1 VLAVSLIPLVLTV
14 LLVRQPTLPPT
25 PTRSLSFDGGA
36 AATQGA
42 ALLALPGGWAPGEPG
57 DQAAAAV
64 VASKLGRYGYHV
76 KTQFFGADLP
86 GRPNVSLENVIA
98 YKTGTGA
105 GNVAVIAHRDG
116 TGTGA
121 DDNASST
128 GVMLELARELASQP
142 RQRGLIFVSTDGG
155 TTGGQ
160 GAAHFASSWAK
171 LHHIDAA
178 IVLDAIAAPDGSP
191 VRIVLRADAP
201 RGTSATVVGAARR
214 ALGTW
219 GHVSADMPGALDQL
233 TGLAVPYA
241 VTEQGPLVARGIPA
255 VTLTSGPTAPAHTHP
270 VFAPLVGGQL
280 GRVGNA
286 VINLVAEL
294 DTAPQID
301 PAGHAEIYLQS
312 SVIRGILLE
321 LALAALL
328 APFITCVLDAVARCR
343 RRRLPLAPA
352 MAALGWRCATWL
364 VGLVVLWLLPLFPGH
379 LASGVPV
386 APPGRGSIGLTW
398 TGILLA
404 VAAALVFRQFVARPR
419 IAPVGPMAAAERTTG
434 FVTSLLGLVFASLAI
449 VSVNP
454 FALIL
459 VLPAAHAWLWME
471 AVARRGRRAM
481 LGLFVAGAVIGP
493 LLVLGELWR
502 LGLGASAFRAVLA
515 TVASGYFS
523 PPLAAALAVALGAGA
538 QLATVIAGRYSPAR
552 RVKRGYN

>member
-1 VLAVSLIPLVLTV
+1 MLAVSVVPLLLAA

-42 ALLALPGGWAPGEPG
+42 ALLALPRGWAPGQAG
-57 DQAAAAV
+57 DQAAATV
-64 VASKLGRYGYHV
+64 VANKLKRYGYHV
-76 KTQFFGADLP
+76 STQLFGADLP
-86 GRPNVSLENVIA
+86 GRPNVSLENVIGFR
-98 YKTGTGA
+98 TGTGS
-105 GNVAVIAHRDG
+105 GEIAVIAHRDG
-116 TGTGA
+116 TGDGA
-121 DDNASST
+121 DDNASGT

-142 RQRGLIFVSTDGG
+142 RQRGLVFISTDGG

-160 GAAHFASSWAK
+160 GAAHFAETWAK
-171 LHHIDAA
+171 QHRIDAA
-178 IVLDAIAAPDGSP
+178 IVLDAVAAPDGSP
-191 VRIVLRADAP
+191 IRIILRADAP

-214 ALGTW
+214 AIGTW
-219 GHVSADMPGALDQL
+219 GHVAADMPGALDQL

-255 VTLTSGPTAPAHTHP
+255 VTLTSGPPTPPQTRPA
-270 VFAPLVGGQL
+270 FAPLVGGQL
-280 GRVGNA
+280 GRVGSA
-286 VINLVAEL
+286 VVNLVAEL
-294 DTAPQID
+294 DTAPNID

-312 SVIRGILLE
+312 SVIRGVLLE
-321 LALAALL
+321 LALAILL
-328 APFITCVLDAVARCR
+328 APVIACVLDAVARCR

-352 MAALGWRCATWL
+352 MVALAWRCATWV
-364 VGLVVLWLLPLFPGH
+364 VGLVVLWLTPLFPGN

-386 APPGRGSIGLTW
+386 APSSRGEIGLTW
-398 TGILLA
+398 TGIFIA
-404 VAAALVFRQFVARPR
+404 AAAALLFRQLVVRPR
-419 IAPVGPMAAAERTTG
+419 IVPVEPVAAAERTTG
-434 FVTSLLGLVFASLAI
+434 LVTALLGLVFASLAI

-459 VLPAAHAWLWME
+459 VLPAGHAWLWME

-481 LGLFVAGAVIGP
+481 FGLFVVGAVIGP

-502 LGLGASAFRAVLA
+502 LGLGASAFRSVLA

-538 QLATVIAGRYSPAR
+538 QLAMVIAGRYAPAR
-552 RVKRGYN
+552 PRKRGYN